1 MGGLWHKRDLV
12 LDHEPLWQHPLSGPK
27 PEYAT
32 TEVVE
37 GGNALRSLDSL
48 ATFGVACHRLPIAA
62 EPGRLN
68 RDVTVLLARITPVRM
83 AKSSPTPWKAGL
95 GVSCLSKSFQHKRQK
110 DIVQCRTLTALQSEM
125 HKSSPNLYRIYRT
138 IMMEM

>member
-1 MGGLWHKRDLV
+1 MGVRIQVGGLWHKRDLV
-12 LDHEPLWQHPLSGPK
+12 LDYVPLWQRPLSGPK

-37 GGNALRSLDSL
+37 GGNALGSLDSL

-68 RDVTVLLARITPVRM
+68 RDATVLLPVATGITPVRM
-83 AKSSPTPWKAGL
+83 AKSSPTPWKTDL
-95 GVSCLSKSFQHKRQK
+95 GVSCLQK
-110 DIVQCRTLTALQSEM
+110 LPTREARGRSLFRVVR
-125 HKSSPNLYRIYRT
+125 
-138 IMMEM
+138 